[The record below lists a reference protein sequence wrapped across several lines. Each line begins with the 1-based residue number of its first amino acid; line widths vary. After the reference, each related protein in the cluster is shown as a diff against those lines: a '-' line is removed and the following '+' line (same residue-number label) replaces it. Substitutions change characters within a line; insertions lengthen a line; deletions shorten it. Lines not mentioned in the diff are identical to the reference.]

1 MRAAR
6 RERARVAE
14 GGGAAMKTLAEDGPT
29 AATLGQLRYGP
40 ATGTVALVRT
50 P

>member
-1 MRAAR
+1 VKAAR
-6 RERARVAE
+6 RERARVAK
-14 GGGAAMKTLAEDGPT
+14 GGRKAMKTLAEVGPT
-29 AATLGQLRYGP
+29 AASLGQLRYGP